1 MHFTW
6 LVSLLGSSIG
16 GIVVLSAKSR
26 TRLPKQPRD
35 NIALGYV
42 TLMFNV
48 NYEQ

>member
-16 GIVVLSAKSR
+16 VIAVLYAKSR
-26 TRLPKQPRD
+26 TRLPKQARD
-35 NIALGYV
+35 DTAYGYV
-42 TLMFNV
+42 TLMSNV